1 MAGAFGARPVIAVAH
16 EPHRTFQSGRWLPAV
31 VALALAALLTSPA
44 HAQAQEPLPPEI
56 EVQAQALYESV
67 MCPQCAGQTI
77 SQSNSQIAKAMRA
90 AVRDGLLA
98 GQSPEEVLDSLVAS
112 FGEGVLASPPT
123 SGLALLVWLGP
134 PLALAVGAAAVA
146 LVVRGLR
153 RGAGQDAASEAVGSA
168 VPAGGKAVGDL
179 APYLD
184 MVDREIGGGGRGAT
198 P

>member
-1 MAGAFGARPVIAVAH
+1 MHPQRIKSRWWLPGIVAVA
-16 EPHRTFQSGRWLPAV
+16 LV
-31 VALALAALLTSPA
+31 ALLTSPA
-44 HAQAQEPLPPEI
+44 HAQVQEPLPPEL

-98 GQSPEEVLDSLVAS
+98 GQSPEQVLDSLVAS

-123 SGLALLVWLGP
+123 SGLSLLVWLGP
-134 PLALAVGAAAVA
+134 PIGLVLGAAAVA
-146 LVVRGLR
+146 IAVRRLR
-153 RGAGQDAASEAVGSA
+153 RGAGQDAVADGVRGAVLAGS
-168 VPAGGKAVGDL
+168 KATGDL

-184 MVDREIGGGGRGAT
+184 MVDQEIGGGGRG
-198 P
+198 PSPGGPSPGG